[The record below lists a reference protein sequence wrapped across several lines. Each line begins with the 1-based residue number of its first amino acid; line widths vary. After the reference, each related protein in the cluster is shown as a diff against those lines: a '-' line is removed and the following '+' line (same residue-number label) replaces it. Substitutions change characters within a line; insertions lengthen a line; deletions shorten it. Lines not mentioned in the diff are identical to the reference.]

1 MYGAEAFPW
10 ILDQLWFSMR
20 MTNTVVLLVVASVV
34 VVVVIRPQS
43 GGVGLVAALHAFPL
57 AFFSCLHAFLQ
68 ALPARRLR
76 QADLRALN
84 SGAISCLQSLPHL
97 ARAGEP
103 TRPAAMRA
111 VVSKQARARRFRV
124 MGRIGPLSSTHPP
137 GGVGYTW
144 RGLLPHLEIER
155 QEDMPRPPWVAHSSY
170 WIGSPASGSP
180 SAPPRSRRW

>member
-57 AFFSCLHAFLQ
+57 AFFSSLHAFLQ
-68 ALPARRLR
+68 ALPGRRLG
-76 QADLRALN
+76 QADLHALN
-84 SGAISCLQSLPHL
+84 SVAISCLQSLPHL

-103 TRPAAMRA
+103 TRPAMRA
-111 VVSKQARARRFRV
+111 VVSRQARA
-124 MGRIGPLSSTHPP
+124 
-137 GGVGYTW
+137 
-144 RGLLPHLEIER
+144 
-155 QEDMPRPPWVAHSSY
+155 
-170 WIGSPASGSP
+170 
-180 SAPPRSRRW
+180 

>member
-76 QADLRALN
+76 HADLHVLN
-84 SGAISCLQSLPHL
+84 SVAISCLQSLLHL
-97 ARAGEP
+97 ARAGEL
-103 TRPAAMRA
+103 TRPAAVTA
-111 VVSKQARARRFRV
+111 VVRTQGRARRFRGL
-124 MGRIGPLSSTHPP
+124 GRIGPTDSKPPP
-137 GGVGYTW
+137 GDV
-144 RGLLPHLEIER
+144 
-155 QEDMPRPPWVAHSSY
+155 
-170 WIGSPASGSP
+170 
-180 SAPPRSRRW
+180 